1 MPQGTL
7 MGACMP
13 SVHAMVQR
21 RAEDEFGWRRRL
33 SLGVTAGLHRLVA
46 SLTGVALAGHPR
58 VAGMPVLRGSGTGPD
73 CRAHLEAALNLL
85 DRLSP
90 GLRSRLQR
98 YVTGLF
104 LMRQPPAHGYY
115 SRITGTCTLD
125 PDALARESPAEVAG
139 AMVRCATEGWLW
151 RSGRGRSRDDE
162 ARILAV
168 SEIARLHFLR
178 RAVKRPGISF

>member
-1 MPQGTL
+1 MGHRGIPQQPGEERL
-7 MGACMP
+7 NL
-13 SVHAMVQR
+13 
-21 RAEDEFGWRRRL
+21 RRRL

-46 SLTGVALAGHPR
+46 GLTGVALAGHPR
-58 VAGMPVLRGSGTGPD
+58 AGGIPVLRGSGTGPD
-73 CRAHLEAALNLL
+73 CRTHLESALSLL

-90 GLRSRLQR
+90 GLRTRLQR
-98 YVTGLF
+98 HVTGLF

-125 PDALARESPAEVAG
+125 PDALGRQSPAEVAG

-151 RSGRGRSRDDE
+151 RSGRGRSRHDE

-168 SEIARLHFLR
+168 SELARLHFLR
-178 RAVKRPGISF
+178 RAVKRPGASR